1 MRRKIAI
8 GIVSVLTVLTLA
20 GCGCSNSS
28 DTGSDAGS
36 NTAITPGTGSDP
48 GTATPPPTS
57 IGSLDPV
64 DGHIEAF
71 QDAQE

>member
-28 DTGSDAGS
+28 DTGSDTGS
-36 NTAITPGTGSDP
+36 NTAITPGTESDP

-57 IGSLDPV
+57 IGSLDP
-64 DGHIEAF
+64 DYGQPKAF
-71 QDAQE
+71 QD

>member
-36 NTAITPGTGSDP
+36 NTAITPGAGADP

-57 IGSLDPV
+57 IGSLAPV
-64 DGHIEAF
+64 QGV
-71 QDAQE
+71 QMSTDADM

>member
-28 DTGSDAGS
+28 DTGS
-36 NTAITPGTGSDP
+36 NTAITPGAGADP

-57 IGSLDPV
+57 IGSLAPV
-64 DGHIEAF
+64 DGVQATTEA
-71 QDAQE
+71 DMYSDER

>member
-28 DTGSDAGS
+28 DTGSDTGS
-36 NTAITPGTGSDP
+36 NTAITPGAGADS
-48 GTATPPPTS
+48 GTATPPPTK
-57 IGSLDPV
+57 IDSLEPV
-64 DGHIEAF
+64 QGNPPTEL
-71 QDAQE
+71 